1 MKLKSTA
8 TILLLILAITL
19 PAGRSQAQIPILE
32 IIKAAV
38 KKVVRAV
45 DLQIQRQQN
54 KVIWLQNAQ
63 RTVENT
69 MSKLKL
75 TEISQWT
82 DKQRALYDDY
92 FKELWRVKNA
102 IATYRRVRSIVEK
115 QLQLVEE
122 YKRAWAM
129 LQRDPHF
136 SPQEL
141 ERIFGIYSAILE
153 ESLKNIDQLTLVAS
167 SFATQM
173 SDGQRL
179 ELIAQADKSID
190 RNLGEL
196 RRFSDRNF
204 RLSLS
209 RSSNA
214 LQAESLRK
222 LYGIQR

>member
-1 MKLKSTA
+1 MKLKSTV
-8 TILLLILAITL
+8 TILLLTLAITL

-69 MSKLKL
+69 MSRLKL

-141 ERIFGIYSAILE
+141 ERILGIYSAIFE

-190 RNLGEL
+190 KNLGEL